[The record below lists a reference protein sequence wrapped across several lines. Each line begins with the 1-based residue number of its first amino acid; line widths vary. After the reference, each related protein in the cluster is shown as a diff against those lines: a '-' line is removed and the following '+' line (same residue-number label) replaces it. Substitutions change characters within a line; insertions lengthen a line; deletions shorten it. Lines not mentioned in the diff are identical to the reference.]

1 MSLLNSL
8 FGKKTAPSKTV
19 LSLPK
24 DYLLLQESVQDFIP
38 LQEVR
43 DSMMVLKDHE
53 YKMAIEV
60 KSINY
65 YLKTAEEQETIEAQ
79 FRAALGSWDFP
90 FSFYIQTRTIDADD
104 IVKRLRDDVGKLPGG
119 ALKEYGYHYAEDM
132 ENLTKKRN
140 GNLIKRNY
148 IIISCNDAE
157 KITTNTSEEQYAEY
171 AFEKLSLD
179 AKKVIE
185 ALAPI
190 GLSCHVLTNE
200 ELIEL
205 FFVAL
210 NKHSLLKAEEIL
222 DFTTDIVS
230 GKEKWDTNK
239 AQMLIDGLLTQLNNM
254 LLRDHDLS
262 AAEIQQA
269 QAIIKGIEDIKEQ
282 SEVVDEDELFIL

>member
-1 MSLLNSL
+1 MSLLDNL
-8 FGKKTAPSKTV
+8 FTKKSAPSKTV
-19 LSLPK
+19 INLPK

-53 YKMAIEV
+53 YKMVIEV

-65 YLKTAEEQETIEAQ
+65 YLKTGEEQETIEAQ
-79 FRAALGSWDFP
+79 FRSALGSWDFP
-90 FSFYIQTRTIDADD
+90 FAFYIQTRTIDADD
-104 IVKRLRDDVGKLPGG
+104 IVKRLRDDVSKLPNG
-119 ALKEYGYHYAEDM
+119 ALKEYGYYYASDM

-148 IIISCNDAE
+148 IIITCNNAE
-157 KITTNTSEEQYAEY
+157 SITMNSSDEQYAEY

-179 AKKVIE
+179 AKKVME

-190 GLSCHVLTNE
+190 GLSCHVLGNE

-210 NKHSLLKAEEIL
+210 NKHSLLKADKIL

-230 GKEKWDTNK
+230 GKEEWDVNK
-239 AQMLIDGLLTQLNNM
+239 AQMLIDGLSTQLNNM
-254 LLRDHDLS
+254 LLRDHTLS

-269 QAIIKGIEDIKEQ
+269 QMIIKSLDDIKKQ